1 MTATHCGDSCGAVA
15 AMAVAFREYV
25 PPEQR
30 MATAIEQVLSGK
42 LSQRGAAKANGVDH
56 STISRHI
63 SRKAKSVACATPAE
77 TQSTTEVSPAPTG
90 TATTKTPR
98 FSQVRSGLRALLKKH
113 GAPAGVAGGSNF
125 SPPAARGWLEFAG
138 VQIPPELQGRSTP
151 FNPSNESHDPPA
163 TERLSANDHV
173 PAQQCDRPGEVDPD
187 EDDDATLDDRI
198 DLDKLSAQ
206 VLREVQRSN
215 QSESFK
221 RVVELLTEAE
231 KLIVLAYY
239 GKDEWS
245 GQNWVHV
252 NSQVKACKSLA
263 GQRAEEAHRQVF
275 SARNAESC
283 AVAV

>member
-1 MTATHCGDSCGAVA
+1 MTTTHCGDSCGLIDFT
-15 AMAVAFREYV
+15 MAVAGDRLLPKE
-25 PPEQR
+25 R
-30 MATAIEQVLSGK
+30 MKLAIEAVTSGK
-42 LSQRGAAKANGVDH
+42 MSQGKAAEKYEVTQQGISKALKRVTTGCDH
-56 STISRHI
+56 T
-63 SRKAKSVACATPAE
+63 KP
-77 TQSTTEVSPAPTG
+77 QSTTEVSPAPTS